1 VLYNRGKL
9 LGEAGRL
16 EDALACYDKCLEIM
30 PRFADALNN
39 RGVILAQLGRH
50 DEALAAFDKCL
61 AIAPNAPDTLHNR
74 GNLLAKLERYNEALA
89 SYDKCITLTPAFAQA
104 WIDVGVLLIRV
115 KRYEEAAKVLARALE
130 LDPHAKYAL
139 GNLVYAR
146 LQLCDWGDLPGLK
159 SKLVDRVQKGEPAP
173 TPFVMLITT
182 DSPGLQLQCAQAY
195 VAREYPPAERML
207 WQGERYAHERIRIAY
222 LSADFHDHATANLA
236 IGVFEQH
243 DRSKFEIIAISFG
256 PASTSEMR
264 ERLTKAFDRFIDV
277 RLQSD
282 KAIAEAIRELEI
294 DIVVDLKGLTQDCR
308 TGILAMRPAPIQINC
323 LGYPGTMGAPYIDY
337 IIADRVVIP
346 AADRQFYPEKV
357 VYLPDSYQPNDDRRE
372 PPISAATRSGEG
384 LPEQGFVFCSFNNT
398 YKITPIIFDIWM
410 RLLRQVDGSVLW
422 LLEGNN
428 VVPKNLR
435 KEAEKRGVPA
445 SRLVFAERIAL
456 NDHLARHCLADLFLD
471 TLPCNAHTTASDAL
485 RMGLP
490 VVTCLG
496 STFAG
501 RVAASLLH
509 AVGLPELVTTS
520 NAEYEALAF
529 KLATEP
535 ASLDAVR
542 SKLSA
547 HRSTHAL
554 FDTDRFRRHIESAF
568 TTMHERHRRGEPPD
582 GFSVS
587 CIERQ

>member
-1 VLYNRGKL
+1 MQGSGDIEQAVTLFRSGNAAAAAQACKDVLRRDGRNVAALYLLALTAMQQRDCAEAECVFAKVTKLEPNSAEIWANRGNNLVAMNMFDRALKAFDRALAIEPSFPEVLYNRGKL

-39 RGVILAQLGRH
+39 RGAILAQLGRH

-173 TPFVMLITT
+173 TPFVTLITT

-337 IIADRVVIP
+337 IIADRIVIP
-346 AADRQFYPEKV
+346 AADRQFYLKKV
-357 VYLPDSYQPNDDRRE
+357 VYHRTAISQMTIVRSLRFQLPRDRRRL
-372 PPISAATRSGEG
+372 A
-384 LPEQGFVFCSFNNT
+384 EQGFVF
-398 YKITPIIFDIWM
+398 
-410 RLLRQVDGSVLW
+410 LLVQ
-422 LLEGNN
+422 
-428 VVPKNLR
+428 
-435 KEAEKRGVPA
+435 
-445 SRLVFAERIAL
+445 
-456 NDHLARHCLADLFLD
+456 
-471 TLPCNAHTTASDAL
+471 
-485 RMGLP
+485 
-490 VVTCLG
+490 
-496 STFAG
+496 
-501 RVAASLLH
+501 
-509 AVGLPELVTTS
+509 
-520 NAEYEALAF
+520 
-529 KLATEP
+529 
-535 ASLDAVR
+535 
-542 SKLSA
+542 
-547 HRSTHAL
+547 
-554 FDTDRFRRHIESAF
+554 
-568 TTMHERHRRGEPPD
+568 
-582 GFSVS
+582 
-587 CIERQ
+587 